1 MSPVHV
7 PSSNEAP
14 NNQLSPNTR
23 KSVKTKVSEPTET
36 DTMTVNLSEKAA
48 KAYEFLKDDSQSK
61 SIQIRQIDNKTSLV
75 VKEDGRMQAYGWSLP
90 SKSSIHLAGDTT
102 NKTVHSKNTPITV
115 PVPVYCRPLFEHD
128 NNLKMSCSSTINFS
142 FDPSCVKNC
151 GELIEASPFS
161 HYRSQIQH
169 NEYKSSCI
177 WICNLNEN
185 NTHVSVLDA
194 NKPGDLIE
202 QFILKQLKIYCI
214 QSISGNFF
222 SIMNYFIK
230 LTHANVEIFINV
242 VKGASHSEFPLSA
255 EKLKSL
261 ANNLNELNSKLR
273 QANEMGSEVAE
284 TEKTKE
290 LDDKEITFIECE
302 SDQDSALSPDQAS
315 HPLANTSGN

>member
-1 MSPVHV
+1 VSPVHA

-14 NNQLSPNTR
+14 NSQLSPKTR
-23 KSVKTKVSEPTET
+23 KSIKTKVSEPTET

-222 SIMNYFIK
+222 SNY
-230 LTHANVEIFINV
+230 L
-242 VKGASHSEFPLSA
+242 
-255 EKLKSL
+255 
-261 ANNLNELNSKLR
+261 
-273 QANEMGSEVAE
+273 
-284 TEKTKE
+284 
-290 LDDKEITFIECE
+290 
-302 SDQDSALSPDQAS
+302 
-315 HPLANTSGN
+315 